1 METDTLLASPQSAS
15 WNFQFQPF
23 TISVIFWL
31 ILVVLLL
38 IVSAL
43 LSGSETAYFSLNEI
57 DKQKLR
63 KNCKTG
69 PRVLKNLEDPEKLLA
84 SIMVANSF
92 IKIVFIIFSTVLF
105 SQIITFQNW
114 PVFWFTAQIIL
125 IFILLFL
132 FAGVLPK
139 IFAYN
144 YRITFSCLMSFP
156 LYLLLKIFQ
165 PVSGLLF
172 TSATMINHRIHKH
185 GKNLSINELSQ
196 ALKLS
201 SNQELSEE
209 KEILEG
215 IAKFGN
221 KNVSEIMRPRI
232 DVVSLDIKTSF
243 QGVLKLIVDS
253 GFSRI
258 PVYSGSFDNIK
269 GILYIKDILPHSHK
283 PDSFKWQTLIRPPFY
298 VPETKKINSL
308 LKEFQKNKVHLAVV
322 IDEYGGTSGIV
333 TLEDV
338 LEEIVGDIVDE
349 FDEEEQFYSQISE
362 SEFLFDGKTLLGDF
376 FRIVKCDDT
385 IFNKIKG
392 EAETLAGLILEIK
405 GEIPGLKEKM
415 EYKHFVFTVEAV
427 DNRRIK
433 QIKVE
438 FDRNY
443 SEIKSGRHNNQNQ

>member
-1 METDTLLASPQSAS
+1 METDSLLASSQLAS

-23 TISVIFWL
+23 TISNLFWL
-31 ILVVLLL
+31 ILVLLLL

-43 LSGSETAYFSLNEI
+43 LSGSEAAYFSLNEI
-57 DKQKLR
+57 DKQKL
-63 KNCKTG
+63 KMNGKTG
-69 PRVLKNLEDPEKLLA
+69 SLVLKNLEYQEKLLA

-92 IKIVFIIFSTVLF
+92 VNILLIIFSAVFF
-105 SQIITFQNW
+105 SQIITFNNS
-114 PVFWFTAQIIL
+114 PILWFTLQVII
-125 IFILLFL
+125 IFTILFL
-132 FAGVLPK
+132 CAEVLPK
-139 IFAYN
+139 IYASH
-144 YRITFSCLMSFP
+144 YRISYTRFMAFP
-156 LYLLLKIFQ
+156 LHLLLKILQ
-165 PVSGLLF
+165 PLGGILISS
-172 TSATMINHRIHKH
+172 TTMIKHRIHQH
-185 GKNLSINELSQ
+185 GKNLSFDELSQ

-221 KNVSEIMRPRI
+221 KNVSEIMKPRI
-232 DVVSLDIKTSF
+232 DVVSLEIKTSF
-243 QGVLKLIVDS
+243 QGVLKLIVES

-283 PDSFKWQTLIRPPFY
+283 VDSFKWQTLIRPPFY

-308 LKEFQKNKVHLAVV
+308 LKEFQKNKVHMAVV

-362 SEFLFDGKTLLGDF
+362 NEFLFDGKTLLGDF

-385 IFNKIKG
+385 VFNKIKG

-438 FDRNY
+438 FDRNF
-443 SEIKSGRHNNQNQ
+443 SETKSGRRNNQNQ